1 MRWAPAIICASL
13 LAGALAAPHALGQAT
28 RLPSSIVTA
37 TRPLTAEESAALA
50 QFLDQNLVKLA
61 ASAQD
66 DVRTGRSDLIR
77 VLSQSTATPLF
88 RSECSKALLPRLN
101 EIVESKD
108 LFNATNALEV
118 MRSLCTS
125 DSVLAL
131 CKAADPDAQRSAA
144 LRLVAA
150 SGIPSS
156 IARTT
161 MNDAQAAIVARA
173 MKQAIQSE
181 SNWMA
186 ATYDFQAL
194 FALATSKT
202 VPAPAQKEARKAQV
216 DAIRSLTDRISQ
228 GGDDAAL
235 VHALWR
241 SLGVVLQQQVALT
254 PAGELAAMNKGLA
267 PVLSKVVAMADSPPK
282 GAGASDSD
290 FREVAS
296 VAGNLRTILGRTS
309 GRPRGS

>member
-1 MRWAPAIICASL
+1 MRWAPAIICAAL
-13 LAGALAAPHALGQAT
+13 LWAGAPASEALAQAT
-28 RLPSSIVTA
+28 RLSGSIVTA
-37 TRPLTAEESAALA
+37 TRPLTPDESRALSE
-50 QFLDQNLVKLA
+50 FIDQNLVKLA
-61 ASAQD
+61 SSEQD
-66 DVRTGRSDLIR
+66 TVRTGRADLIR
-77 VLSQSTATPLF
+77 ALSQSTATPLF
-88 RSECSKALLPRLN
+88 RSECAKLLIPRLN
-101 EIVESKD
+101 EIIDSKD
-108 LFNATNALEV
+108 LLSATNALEV
-118 MRSLCTS
+118 MRAVCTS
-125 DSVLAL
+125 DAVLAL
-131 CKAADPDAQRSAA
+131 CKAADPDSQKSPA

-156 IARTT
+156 IAKTT
-161 MNDAQAAIVARA
+161 LNDAQAAIVARA
-173 MKQAIQSE
+173 MKQAIQAE

-216 DAIRSLTDRISQ
+216 DAIKSLADRVGK

-241 SLGVVLQQQVALT
+241 SLGLVLQQQVALT
-254 PAGELAAMNKGLA
+254 PAGELAAMNKGLS
-267 PVLSKVVAMADSPPK
+267 PVLGKIASMGDAPPK

-296 VAGNLRTILGRTS
+296 IAENLRTILGRSS
-309 GRPRGS
+309 GRPRGR

>member
-1 MRWAPAIICASL
+1 MRWAHAIICAAL
-13 LAGALAAPHALGQAT
+13 LASALAAPEAMAQAT

-37 TRPLTAEESAALA
+37 TRPLTPEESRALGD
-50 QFLDQNLVKLA
+50 FLEQNLVKLGGAEQDAVRA
-61 ASAQD
+61 A
-66 DVRTGRSDLIR
+66 RSELIR

-101 EIVESKD
+101 EIVGSKD
-108 LFNATNALEV
+108 QFSATNALEV
-118 MRSLCTS
+118 MRALCTS

-131 CKAADPDAQRSAA
+131 CKVADPDSQRSAA

-156 IARTT
+156 IAKTT
-161 MNDAQAAIVARA
+161 MNDAQAAIVVRA

-181 SNWMA
+181 SSWMA

-216 DAIRSLTDRISQ
+216 DAIKSLAERVAK
-228 GGDDAAL
+228 GGDEAAL

-254 PAGELAAMNKGLA
+254 PAGELAAMNKGLS
-267 PVLSKVVAMADSPPK
+267 PVLAKVVAMGDAPPK

>member
-1 MRWAPAIICASL
+1 MRWAPAIICAAA
-13 LAGALAAPHALGQAT
+13 LAAGAPATGALAQAT

-37 TRPLTAEESAALA
+37 TRPLTPDESRALG
-50 QFLDQNLVKLA
+50 QFLDQNLIKLA
-61 ASAQD
+61 SPEQD
-66 DVRTGRSDLIR
+66 AIRAGRADLIR
-77 VLSQSTATPLF
+77 ALSQSTATPLF
-88 RSECSKALLPRLN
+88 RSECAKVLIPRLN

-108 LFNATNALEV
+108 LLSATNALEV
-118 MRSLCTS
+118 MRSICTS
-125 DSVLAL
+125 DAVLAL
-131 CKAADPDAQRSAA
+131 CKAADPDSQKSAA

-161 MNDAQAAIVARA
+161 LNDAQASIVVRA
-173 MKQAIQSE
+173 MRQSIQSE

-202 VPAPAQKEARKAQV
+202 VPAPVQKEARKAQV
-216 DAIRSLTDRISQ
+216 DAIKSLADRVSR

-254 PAGELAAMNKGLA
+254 PAGELNAMNKGLS
-267 PVLSKVVAMADSPPK
+267 PVLGKIASMGDAPPK

-290 FREVAS
+290 FREVA
-296 VAGNLRTILGRTS
+296 AIADNLRTILGRS
-309 GRPRGS
+309 SSRPRGR

>member
-1 MRWAPAIICASL
+1 MRWALPIIVSML
-13 LAGALAAPHALGQAT
+13 LAAAVAPHSAQAQST

-37 TRPLTAEESAALA
+37 TRPLTEDESRTLGE
-50 QFLDQNLVKLA
+50 FLSQNLVKLSGA
-61 ASAQD
+61 DQEA
-66 DVRTGRSDLIR
+66 VRVARGDLIR
-77 VLSQSTATPLF
+77 ALSQSTATPLF
-88 RSECSKALLPRLN
+88 RSECCKVILPRLN
-101 EIVESKD
+101 EIIESKD
-108 LFNATNALEV
+108 LVRATNALEV
-118 MRSLCTS
+118 MRALCTS
-125 DSVLAL
+125 ESVLAL
-131 CKAADPDAQRSAA
+131 CKAADPDSQRSAA

-156 IARTT
+156 IAKTT
-161 MNDAQAAIVARA
+161 MNDAQAAIVVRA

-181 SNWMA
+181 TSWMA

-216 DAIRSLTDRISQ
+216 EAIKSLTERVGK
-228 GGDDAAL
+228 GGDEAAL

-241 SLGVVLQQQVALT
+241 SLGVILQQQVALT
-254 PAGELAAMNKGLA
+254 PAGELAAMNKGLS
-267 PVLSKVVAMADSPPK
+267 PVLAKVVAMGDAPPK

-296 VAGNLRTILGRTS
+296 VAGNLRTILGRSS

>member
-1 MRWAPAIICASL
+1 MRWAYAIICSAL
-13 LAGALAAPHALGQAT
+13 LAGSAPAHTAQAQAT

-37 TRPLTAEESAALA
+37 TRPLTAEESRALGE
-50 QFLDQNLVKLA
+50 FIDQNLVKLSGSDQDA
-61 ASAQD
+61 MRSA
-66 DVRTGRSDLIR
+66 RSDLIR
-77 VLSQSTATPLF
+77 ALSQSTATPLF
-88 RSECSKALLPRLN
+88 RSECSKAMLPRLN
-101 EIVESKD
+101 EIIESKD
-108 LFNATNALEV
+108 LVRATNALEV
-118 MRSLCTS
+118 MRALCTS
-125 DSVLAL
+125 ESVLAL
-131 CKAADPDAQRSAA
+131 CKAADPDSQRSAA

-156 IARTT
+156 IAKTT
-161 MNDAQAAIVARA
+161 MNDAQAAIVVRA

-181 SNWMA
+181 TSWMA

-216 DAIRSLTDRISQ
+216 EAIKSLTERVGK
-228 GGDDAAL
+228 GGDEAAL

-241 SLGVVLQQQVALT
+241 SLGVILQQQVALT
-254 PAGELAAMNKGLA
+254 PAGELAAMNKGLS
-267 PVLSKVVAMADSPPK
+267 PVLAKVVAMGDAPPK

-296 VAGNLRTILGRTS
+296 VAGNLRTILGRSS

>member
-1 MRWAPAIICASL
+1 MRWAHAIICASCI
-13 LAGALAAPHALGQAT
+13 AIAVPASAAHAQAT

-37 TRPLTAEESAALA
+37 TRPLTADESRALG
-50 QFLDQNLVKLA
+50 QFLDTNLVKLA
-61 ASAQD
+61 GSDQD
-66 DVRTGRSDLIR
+66 DVRSARSDLIR
-77 VLSQSTATPLF
+77 ALSQSTATPLF

-101 EIVESKD
+101 EIVQSKD
-108 LFNATNALEV
+108 LFSATNALEV
-118 MRSLCTS
+118 MRAICTA

-131 CKAADPDAQRSAA
+131 CKAADPDSQRSPA

-156 IARTT
+156 IAKTT
-161 MNDAQAAIVARA
+161 MNDAQAAIVVRA
-173 MKQAIQSE
+173 MSQAIQAE
-181 SNWMA
+181 SSWMA

-202 VPAPAQKEARKAQV
+202 VPTPAQKQARKAQV
-216 DAIRSLTDRISQ
+216 DAIKSLTDRVSK

-254 PAGELAAMNKGLA
+254 PAGELAAMNKGLS
-267 PVLSKVVAMADSPPK
+267 PVLAKVVEMGDAPPK

-309 GRPRGS
+309 SRPRGR